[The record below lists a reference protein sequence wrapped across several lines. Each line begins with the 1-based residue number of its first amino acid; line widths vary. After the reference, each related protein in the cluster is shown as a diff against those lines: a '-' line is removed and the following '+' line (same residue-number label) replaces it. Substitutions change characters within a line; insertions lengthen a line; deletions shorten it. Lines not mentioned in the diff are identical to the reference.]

1 MAEEDKSISLIP
13 KEGEKIK
20 IENIFSKI
28 GIVLIVLIILAAG
41 IYGGLFFYNEKL
53 NQQILAIKG
62 QIEELDKNRNPE
74 FENRVILLERKLLAL
89 KEVLNKHFFWS
100 NLLSKIE
107 KLAVPQIIFTGL
119 EAEANED
126 GSLRAVLS
134 GISPGYTYLAKQFVS
149 FSNDQS
155 VSKINI
161 PGISLSPE
169 GGLEFDIYL
178 DFKNGF
184 LIQKLEE

>member
-74 FENRVILLERKLLAL
+74 FCLLYTSPSPRDI
-89 KEVLNKHFFWS
+89 S
-100 NLLSKIE
+100 
-107 KLAVPQIIFTGL
+107 
-119 EAEANED
+119 
-126 GSLRAVLS
+126 GSRMPSSA
-134 GISPGYTYLAKQFVS
+134 
-149 FSNDQS
+149 
-155 VSKINI
+155 
-161 PGISLSPE
+161 
-169 GGLEFDIYL
+169 
-178 DFKNGF
+178 
-184 LIQKLEE
+184 